1 MERIAIIDH
10 DEHRLYIE
18 DIPESVLNEQYDG
31 EEEKYIE
38 DMYDLENYSWD
49 FITEADYIP
58 VSSSGD
64 FFKID
69 FNTIGD

>member
-1 MERIAIIDH
+1 
-10 DEHRLYIE
+10 
-18 DIPESVLNEQYDG
+18 
-31 EEEKYIE
+31 
-38 DMYDLENYSWD
+38 MYNLENYSWD